1 MPEEVVFSA
10 ANYKKGGY
18 IIIEDEPESNEFYI
32 IRQGKVAETR
42 SASMLEGD
50 KETILGVG
58 DFFGVIS
65 CMSRRPR
72 IETVQ
77 AIEDTS
83 TIVVRREQ
91 FGALIQKNAPI
102 AMKILRYFGKQL
114 RYYDSV
120 LTKLTLRSSLEED
133 PNHLFDLGEYF
144 YLNQMFNQAAYAYAH
159 YIKFCPDGGYIPQAK
174 QKLAKINPNP
184 EILLP
189 KKDGFYSIYNDGQVI
204 FLEHEP
210 GNELYIIQEGK
221 VKITKF
227 VNNSEV
233 LLAVLKKGDI
243 FGEMSLLDN
252 KPRSASAIAFGQV
265 KVMAINKTNF
275 EPTVQAHPEIATRII
290 ELLSERIWLIYRQL
304 ANLLLK
310 DPIHRI
316 YDALYTQL
324 QKARVNFAPKV
335 QYQFDFGTDE
345 LMKFL
350 GLSKQEWSMHLKKF
364 LDLEKSVTIVD
375 GKILCKD
382 VSSIENNIQIIKR
395 NLELEQKKK
404 SMSNT
409 NASF

>member
-1 MPEEVVFSA
+1 MPEDVVFSA
-10 ANYKKGGY
+10 ANFKKGGY
-18 IIIEDEPESNEFYI
+18 IIIEDQTESDEFYI
-32 IRQGKVAETR
+32 IRQGKVAESR

-50 KETILGVG
+50 KETVLGVG

-83 TIVVRREQ
+83 TIVVKREQ

-144 YLNQMFNQAAYAYAH
+144 YTNQLFNQAAYAYAH
-159 YIKFCPDGGYIPQAK
+159 YIKFCPEGGYIPQAK

-184 EILLP
+184 DSLLP
-189 KKDGFYSIYNDGQVI
+189 KKEGFYSIYNDGQVI

-227 VNNSEV
+227 VNNAEV

-252 KPRSASAIAFGQV
+252 KPRSASAIAFGPV

-304 ANLLLK
+304 ANLLIK
-310 DPIHRI
+310 DPVNRI

-324 QKARVNFAPKV
+324 YKARVNFAPNV
-335 QYQFDFGTDE
+335 QYQFDFGPDE

-350 GLSKQEWSMHLKKF
+350 GFSKQEWAMHFKKF
-364 LDLEKSVTIVD
+364 LDLEKTVSINE
-375 GKILCKD
+375 GKILCRD
-382 VSSIENNIQIIKR
+382 VSSIEKNIQIIKR
-395 NLELEQKKK
+395 NIELEQKKK
-404 SMSNT
+404 TISNVS
-409 NASF
+409 SF